1 MAVITPY
8 LNDYLESE
16 SQIETGKEWV
26 GVDVNPSNTIEYIPV
41 IYGIRKVEGIRLFTT
56 VDPADSTKL
65 YCVYAL
71 SEGNCRSVNAIY
83 INDKK
88 LTLDYTTLTHRRI
101 INSTQAGGP
110 SQIEFVDGR
119 GSAATLSDYFN
130 SLQGPSTLLSQIGI
144 TRNYKNLCYIVMKF
158 DYATTNFNEVPKVGV
173 ELWGRRIN
181 EFTGA
186 GVNIN
191 YTWTQNPAMVVWDL
205 LNHSLYG
212 KNQSQ
217 AKIDKT
223 SFTSV
228 VDYCDALITSGTTSY
243 KRFTCN
249 WIMDTSQSLS
259 DNLLLLLQTYKFA
272 LIFKAG
278 KFYLFS
284 EGNATGSGLLF
295 SDNIIGDVSIQ
306 YPDTSVKYNKVFV
319 EYPEYSNYYQTRSEQ
334 FPADDVTTF
343 LTEDGNIVLENRIT
357 CDTVTDV
364 FHASDLA
371 QMNLRKS
378 RGQLTYRFKIT
389 DPDLTFEVGTKATLA
404 LTYPNINQEVYIT
417 QRTINEDFTVDI
429 EAVLWSSG
437 FYPGSFSNVIKEEA
451 LGSSFFVPGLTGASP
466 AIIGEPVYNTGQPP
480 AEPLYAVSSN
490 ASIFNEGQNIVF
502 NIATAGVAN
511 GTVIKWEIVSTRRS
525 DGTSLADVSSDDI
538 TNGVTSGTVTIQSGQ
553 ASQTISI
560 RNDLS
565 TNEYEEIWDF
575 NLRSNTTNALL
586 TSCTVT
592 VKDTSQQAGSEF
604 AVTLANVPTLTD
616 NSNFYLGGQSGSGYD
631 TQEFSSN
638 GVNVGYTA
646 FVSKIPYNSAGNWYS
661 AALLVKFGLI
671 DRLRVS
677 RRTIKR
683 IFFVYENQTAITATP
698 TSPRNTYRKTGTTGQ
713 EAVYQFNLQNPPA
726 DRKATQLTS
735 LFGSEKDFISATGIN
750 PALPALSYPTGAPR
764 LVINPNVTGNYI
776 SGSGAYGVIYIPISY
791 KNNSSIKPKFEGVYN
806 TDFALTDVNNID
818 LKVTFFELDIL
829 TNQITTLGFKVFNFS
844 LTTSCITTKY
854 LALSRTNLTSLV
866 GGSAPF

>member
-56 VDPADSTKL
+56 VDPADTTKL

-71 SEGNCRSVNAIY
+71 SEGTCRSVNAIY

-101 INSTQAGGP
+101 ISSREPGGP

-119 GSAATLSDYFN
+119 GSAATLSTYFN
-130 SLQGPSTLLSQIGI
+130 SNQGPSTLLSQIGI

-173 ELWGRRIN
+173 ELWGRAIKAIDD
-181 EFTGA
+181 GSS
-186 GVNIN
+186 
-191 YTWTQNPAMVVWDL
+191 YTWTQNPALVVWDL

-212 KNQSQ
+212 KNQPV
-217 AKIDKT
+217 AKIDTT

-228 VDYCDALITSGTTSY
+228 VNYCDTLITSGTTSY

-278 KFYLFS
+278 KFYLYS

-389 DPDLTFEVGTKATLA
+389 DPDLIFEVGTKTTLA

-417 QRTINEDFTVDI
+417 QRTVNEDFTVDI

-480 AEPLYAVSSN
+480 ALPLYAVSSN

-502 NIATAGVAN
+502 NIATSGVAN
-511 GTVIKWEIVSTRRS
+511 GTVIRWEIIANRGSTS
-525 DGTSLADVSSDDI
+525 DVTSDDI

-560 RNDLS
+560 KNDLS

-592 VKDTSQQAGSEF
+592 VKDTSQQAGSQF
-604 AVTLANVPTLTD
+604 AVTYATAPTLANNTD
-616 NSNFYLGGQSGSGYD
+616 WYLGGESNGYN
-631 TQEFSSN
+631 TAEFSSN
-638 GVNVGYTA
+638 GVNVGYQA
-646 FVSKIPYNSAGNWYS
+646 FVAKIPYNTPGNWFS
-661 AALLVKFGLI
+661 AVVAVRFGLI
-671 DRLRVS
+671 DRLRVG
-677 RRTIKR
+677 RRKNKTI
-683 IFFVYENQTAITATP
+683 FMVYENQTAITATP
-698 TSPRNTYRKTGTTGQ
+698 TSPRNTYRKTGTDGQ
-713 EAVYQFNLQNPPA
+713 EAVYQFNLQNPPTDLRASQLTRLFGGEKDLITA
-726 DRKATQLTS
+726 DR
-735 LFGSEKDFISATGIN
+735 IN
-750 PALPALSYPTGAPR
+750 IAAPALSFPTGAPR
-764 LVINPNVTGNYI
+764 LAVSTTTAGNYFQ
-776 SGSGAYGVIYIPISY
+776 SKPLCIPISY
-791 KNNSSIKPKFEGVYN
+791 KNNASIKTQFEGVYS
-806 TDFALTDVNNID
+806 TDFALTDANNID

-829 TNQITTLGFKVFNFS
+829 TNQITTLGTKTVNFS
-844 LTTSCITTKY
+844 LTTSCLTTKY